1 MPPYLSLVLP
11 SISII
16 ISGLEVSHGI
26 SFHFTDEQTEAQKG
40 WIHLNTLSEIQNG
53 TKMGRAAWPLAAL
66 SLCQLSGNLFTLCSL
81 VSAHLNLQ

>member
-1 MPPYLSLVLP
+1 MPPYLSLVLS

-53 TKMGRAAWPLAAL
+53 TKMEGAA
-66 SLCQLSGNLFTLCSL
+66 
-81 VSAHLNLQ
+81 